1 MGSFI
6 IIISL
11 TDQTDH
17 GSGPCKGVSMKLQ
30 NYFMKQMLKQVG
42 LICADAERAIF
53 QAQSVINTHVELR

>member
-6 IIISL
+6 IIVSL

-17 GSGPCKGVSMKLQ
+17 GSGPCRGVSMKLQ
-30 NYFMKQMLKQVG
+30 NYFMKQILKQGG
-42 LICADAERAIF
+42 LTCADAERAMI